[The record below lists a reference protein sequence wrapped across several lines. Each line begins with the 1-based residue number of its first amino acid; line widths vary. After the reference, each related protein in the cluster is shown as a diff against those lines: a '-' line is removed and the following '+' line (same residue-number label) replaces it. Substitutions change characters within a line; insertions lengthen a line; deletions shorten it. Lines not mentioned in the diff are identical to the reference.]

1 MRILLVE
8 DDPGTLKVCQAVFSE
23 AGYEVTVV
31 NSRKSA
37 RDELNGSAFFDL
49 IILGLF
55 LPGMDSF
62 QFLEY
67 LQSNHRFNKIPVLAT
82 SVLHDKDTV
91 VRCAEMGVKEIIIK
105 PVESKILTAKIQHI
119 YERFIKAVVVVD
131 GDPLIRNL
139 LKKILERE
147 GYKTVTAESAEEVL
161 EIIETSRVGMI
172 ITGMEPSG
180 MNGLELTAAI
190 KEKNA
195 NIPVFVITG
204 KGHKFDND
212 YVIQAGADG
221 YISKPF
227 KNFEIAH
234 RVAAYLA

>member
-8 DDPGTLKVCQAVFSE
+8 DDPAAIKVCVAVCSE
-23 AGYEVTVV
+23 AGYEVVVV

-37 RDELNGSAFFDL
+37 INQLNGSAFFDI

-67 LQSNHRFNKIPVLAT
+67 LQSNHRFNKTPVLAT

-91 VRCAEMGVKEIIIK
+91 VRCAELGVKEIIIK
-105 PVESKILTAKIQHI
+105 PVESQILIAKIQHI
-119 YERFIKAVVVVD
+119 YERFIKSVVVVD

-147 GYKTVTAESAEEVL
+147 GYKTIMAESAQEVL
-161 EIIETSRVGMI
+161 EILETNRVGMV
-172 ITGMEPSG
+172 ITGLEPSG
-180 MNGLELTAAI
+180 MSGMELTVAI

-195 NIPVFVITG
+195 NVPVFVITG
-204 KGHKFDND
+204 KSQKFDND
-212 YVIQAGADG
+212 YVIQSGADG

-227 KNFEIAH
+227 KNFEIA
-234 RVAAYLA
+234 RRLAPFLA